1 MDDFEKEL
9 KQGFLEEAGQAID
22 DVEQAFLS
30 LESNPDDR
38 AVLDKIF
45 RLAHNLKGSSRAVG
59 FDAMG
64 KFTHDFES
72 LLLKVK
78 EGQLKASPEII
89 NLLLRC
95 NDHLKQWV
103 DTLRSDLGADYNS
116 DELLQEVQAA
126 LNGELAVA
134 TVQPEDE
141 APQESVPE
149 LLMEAEG
156 LKIPSGDLF
165 VESEDPPP
173 VTENV
178 PPVTDEAIPQVSTA
192 PIASAVPAPVPQIEP
207 TPVEFAKPE
216 LEVVGTHQPPMG
228 ASASSSV
235 SPPAAVKSGSSP
247 APSGASNSSG
257 ASSGSNSAAME
268 ESIRVSVAKVEK
280 LLNFVG
286 EMVILHAVLR
296 EQSVVSPPLAKT
308 VHQLGKVTKEVQDMA
323 MSLRMVPV
331 KPTFQ
336 KMTRIV
342 RDTASALEKKVQLIL
357 EGEETELDKTVLE
370 KMNDPLVHLV
380 RNAVDH
386 GIEDT
391 ERRAAS
397 GKKPLGTVTL
407 RAEHRSG
414 KLAIEIAD
422 DGGGID
428 PVKIRSL
435 AEKKGLVKPGA
446 SLSERDTLHL
456 LFAPGFST
464 KSQITDISGRGVGMD
479 VVKTNVTELGGEI
492 EIASVLGK
500 GSTFT
505 VLLPLTMAIIDGMVV
520 RSGDDR
526 FVIPLVHVNECL
538 KAHQEMIQNFTGV
551 GEVLLLRGE
560 NLPLVSLQSLLGRKT
575 PEKREGIALVV
586 RSAGEAFAFLVDDII
601 GQYQVVVKQLSSELS
616 HLKGFSGSAILG
628 DGRPALIVEPHELI
642 KKKNTTAGRAAP
654 GRIAA

>member
-391 ERRAAS
+391 ERRADS

>member
-391 ERRAAS
+391 ERRADS

-435 AEKKGLVKPGA
+435 AEKKGLVKLGA

>member
-72 LLLKVK
+72 LLLKFK

-391 ERRAAS
+391 ERRADS